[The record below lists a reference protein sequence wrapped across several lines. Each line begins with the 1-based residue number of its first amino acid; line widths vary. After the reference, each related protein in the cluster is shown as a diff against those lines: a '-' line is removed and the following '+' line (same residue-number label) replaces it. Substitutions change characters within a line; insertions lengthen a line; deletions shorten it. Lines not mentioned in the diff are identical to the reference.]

1 MVEKYSKKFRSTKD
15 ISIPK
20 KLIGQVIG
28 QTEAS
33 YIIEKAAAQRRNVLL
48 IGEPG
53 TGKSMIAQAMAE
65 LMPLSELQDVLC
77 YPNPEFDNNP
87 KVRTVKAGEGKKI
100 VEKERLTAASAMSNQ
115 RLLGFVIL
123 IAAIMLPMIAL
134 SFGWITEIIAAA
146 FLIVG
151 ALFSAV
157 TVMGMSMRGGA
168 AGEGGAPKLLVDNA
182 TQKTAPF
189 IEATGAKS
197 GALLGDVRHDPFQSF
212 SGENTF
218 YMSLGKEN
226 FAGISTNFENALVEV
241 SFEEAWE
248 MLSKKYSGLIEKNPD
263 GYEAIVLPSGPED
276 EKIYTVGL
284 SGSGEMELARVEV
297 INRRPFSGE
306 IVCLKTDSGKTVSVT
321 CEHEILTPQGRVLA
335 KDAVVGTKVFSAPA
349 GFAGLFEEQLERL
362 RALFLSQGKS
372 NQANDAVLKAGGGG
386 I

>member
-15 ISIPK
+15 IPIPK

-65 LMPLSELQDVLC
+65 LMPLSDLQDVLC

-100 VEKERLTAASAMSNQ
+100 VDKERLTAASAMSNQ

-212 SGENTF
+212 SGENTL

-226 FAGISTNFENALVEV
+226 SAGLENALVEV

-248 MLSKKYSGLIEKNPD
+248 ILSKKHSGLIEKNPD
-263 GYEAIVLPSGPED
+263 GYEAIVLPSGPKD

-284 SGSGEMELARVEV
+284 SGSGEMELAGVEV

-335 KDAVVGTKVFSAPA
+335 KDAVVGTKVFSAPS
-349 GFAGLFEEQLERL
+349 GFAGLFEGQLERL
-362 RALFLSQGKS
+362 RALFSSRGKS
-372 NQANDAVLKAGGGG
+372 NQASDAVLKAGGGG